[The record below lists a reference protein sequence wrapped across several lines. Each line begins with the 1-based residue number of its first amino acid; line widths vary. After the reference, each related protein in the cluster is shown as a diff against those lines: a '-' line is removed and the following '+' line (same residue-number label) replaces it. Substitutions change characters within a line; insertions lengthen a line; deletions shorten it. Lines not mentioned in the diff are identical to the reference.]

1 MLALDVEHAKKVGR
15 CLVERGA
22 FRNYLTKSLEE
33 SALRELQL
41 MYVLLHKCDPEVEN
55 RMRHAELGTL
65 FALSWPITWF
75 SHALH
80 SYDQVGFFGKL
91 NIFKYGLQC
100 FNFIVFR
107 LLSVLT
113 CFSHPI
119 R

>member
-1 MLALDVEHAKKVGR
+1 MLALDVEDAKKVGR

-22 FRNYLTKSLEE
+22 FHNYLTKSLEE

-41 MYVLLHKCDPEVEN
+41 MYVILYKCDPELES

-80 SYDQVGFFGKL
+80 SFDQVGFL
-91 NIFKYGLQC
+91 DVRILS
-100 FNFIVFR
+100 ILLFR
-107 LLSVLT
+107 LLSALT
-113 CFSHPI
+113 YSLHPML
-119 R
+119 